1 MVILWVSQILLD
13 YYTTLTTKDAAGT
26 PIHFGA
32 QAKIGGGQIANYS
45 GQGQQVALFS
55 SRGPDV
61 KDFNFNQAD
70 VLKPNVLAPGYLI
83 WGAWTPIGID
93 NPNYMGQ
100 RWAMI
105 SGTSMATPHAAGLAA
120 LLKEKYPLWSP
131 AALASAMTT
140 TADVNDSRGFP
151 LQAQEISGGSAPLL
165 QAATPF
171 DMGGG
176 ALNINAALNPGIIF
190 DAGQ

>member
-1 MVILWVSQILLD
+1 
-13 YYTTLTTKDAAGT
+13 
-26 PIHFGA
+26 
-32 QAKIGGGQIANYS
+32 
-45 GQGQQVALFS
+45 
-55 SRGPDV
+55 
-61 KDFNFNQAD
+61 
-70 VLKPNVLAPGYLI
+70 
-83 WGAWTPIGID
+83 
-93 NPNYMGQ
+93 
-100 RWAMI
+100 MI